1 MVFNNFLINWIQCK
15 NHIFFIEWPFKK
27 ILLVICICYFKE
39 CSEKGR
45 ARMFNLCSLIL
56 LTLGFLICW
65 LFIYL
70 FGCAWASVV
79 VAHGLSCFAARG
91 IFPDEG
97 SKLCLLRWQ
106 ADSYPLYHQASPGVS
121 SFECLLLHPFFLPK
135 LLVEPSYS
143 TYIVFSTFIFLS
155 PLLNFLNFWPCCAA
169 CEILVPW
176 PEIEPVPLAV

>member
-1 MVFNNFLINWIQCK
+1 MALQKNSCNLHMLFQGMLRERQSQNVQSLQFNPLNPRVS
-15 NHIFFIEWPFKK
+15 H
-27 ILLVICICYFKE
+27 
-39 CSEKGR
+39 
-45 ARMFNLCSLIL
+45 L
-56 LTLGFLICW
+56 LTFY
-65 LFIYL
+65 LFI
-70 FGCAWASVV
+70 
-79 VAHGLSCFAARG
+79 GLSCFAARG

-169 CEILVPW
+169 YEILVP
-176 PEIEPVPLAV
+176 